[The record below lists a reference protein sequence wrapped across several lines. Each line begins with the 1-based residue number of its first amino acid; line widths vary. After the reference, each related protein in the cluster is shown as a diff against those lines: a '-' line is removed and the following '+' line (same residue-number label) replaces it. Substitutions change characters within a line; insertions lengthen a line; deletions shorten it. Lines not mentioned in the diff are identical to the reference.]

1 MRFRPT
7 LLFGAVLV
15 VVAMAASSHTS
26 VQAEPARGDLRKET
40 IRTLHLYQE
49 PDARPR
55 CDLTARI
62 MWFGQVAGPGTVTG
76 LAQAICTQDMISMS
90 AEATVDHNAVT
101 AGTGPVRECE
111 LARDTRCR
119 NVRSVLPLD
128 CSPCTGAWETDAVF
142 TIEFPAA
149 LLLLSL
155 PEGCQFGGPNSV
167 ICELNSGLIEVV

>member
-1 MRFRPT
+1 MHSRLRMPLRAALILTMLTASFQPSVRAEQPR
-7 LLFGAVLV
+7 ADVLNEE
-15 VVAMAASSHTS
+15 SW
-26 VQAEPARGDLRKET
+26 
-40 IRTLHLYQE
+40 TLHLYQE
-49 PDARPR
+49 PDIRPR

-76 LAQAICTQDMISMS
+76 LAQAICSQDMLSMS

-101 AGTGPVRECE
+101 AGTGPVGECE
-111 LARDTRCR
+111 LARDGRCR
-119 NVRSVLPLD
+119 NVRSVLPLG

-142 TIEFPAA
+142 LVEFPAA

-167 ICELNSGLIEVV
+167 ICQLNSGLIEVV